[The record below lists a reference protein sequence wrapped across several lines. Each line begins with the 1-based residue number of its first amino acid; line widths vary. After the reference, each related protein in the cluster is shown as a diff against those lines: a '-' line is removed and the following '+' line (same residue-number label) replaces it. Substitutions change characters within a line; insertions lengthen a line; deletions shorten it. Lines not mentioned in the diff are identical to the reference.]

1 MLIYDGN
8 ADPLCRPSES
18 PIQCLFFS
26 LFNLTPTPSCKF
38 MPVVL
43 PDVFKSYSDLILR
56 CPLELQKPF
65 VVPHQLDSTNVAL
78 AGRDGRRTATS
89 LWLFASHRICVLRQ
103 HRRLVVDLHRQFVAL
118 QLGIGRRRG
127 AKKCVRTK
135 LRR

>member
-1 MLIYDGN
+1 
-8 ADPLCRPSES
+8 
-18 PIQCLFFS
+18 
-26 LFNLTPTPSCKF
+26 

-56 CPLELQKPF
+56 CPLE
-65 VVPHQLDSTNVAL
+65 QLDSTNVTL

>member
-1 MLIYDGN
+1 
-8 ADPLCRPSES
+8 
-18 PIQCLFFS
+18 
-26 LFNLTPTPSCKF
+26 

-56 CPLELQKPF
+56 CPLELQETNFNQQHGKKEAGRNYGSQNLQKPF
-65 VVPHQLDSTNVAL
+65 VVPHQLDSTNVTL